1 MALNWTFCQMHK
13 CLNHFIWL
21 ACFFFSI
28 CLPLSHWQFLLFF
41 ALSFICSHPSYIV
54 LSFFHACQ
62 GHIQIF
68 PYKHV
73 CKRRSW
79 WLENAMKVF
88 SLAWCLCLIDV
99 NDCEMRN
106 RVADVF
112 MISVRTAFLLF
123 SWRKTAVCNSVAN
136 HVSFLF
142 LSKGI
147 CSSNAL
153 KMYMTSWLAFWFWSD
168 LFPIHLCHCT
178 TESCSNHTDSL
189 VFSVTRQTD
198 LSNSH
203 QETDTDLR
211 RRHNECFFTS
221 RL

>member
-1 MALNWTFCQMHK
+1 MLVFFSPSVFHLVIDSFFYFLHYPLFVVIHHILSCLFFMRVKDIFRYFLTSMFVKDAADDWRMLWK
-13 CLNHFIWL
+13 CLVLPDVCVWL
-21 ACFFFSI
+21 TS
-28 CLPLSHWQFLLFF
+28 
-41 ALSFICSHPSYIV
+41 V
-54 LSFFHACQ
+54 
-62 GHIQIF
+62 
-68 PYKHV
+68 
-73 CKRRSW
+73 
-79 WLENAMKVF
+79 
-88 SLAWCLCLIDV
+88 
-99 NDCEMRN
+99 RN

-112 MISVRTAFLLF
+112 MISVSTAFLLF
-123 SWRKTAVCNSVAN
+123 SWCKTAVCNSVAN

-153 KMYMTSWLAFWFWSD
+153 KMYMSSWLAFWFWGE

-211 RRHNECFFTS
+211 CRHNECFFTS